1 MREIIDDV
9 YKLMKLPREEL
20 DEVLLDEKYNKAMLR
35 ELVRRA
41 LNIANNYKFR
51 LELEGKDLTDIN
63 NRAVELQKD
72 IQNAIDRFNNNID

>member
-9 YKLMKLPREEL
+9 YKLMKLPKEEL